1 SSRAVDEEGTHA
13 LKQPTG
19 ARNLPRRRSVVLGLP
34 KPSPADET
42 TGQGDEGVVEFDS
55 AFPADREAFE
65 VVEQG
70 KGVLDA
76 GANLAVR
83 AVVLVAPG
91 REFSSDGCAA
101 VRDEQAG
108 AAVAADGALRVGYL
122 PC

>member
-1 SSRAVDEEGTHA
+1 M
-13 LKQPTG
+13 
-19 ARNLPRRRSVVLGLP
+19 
-34 KPSPADET
+34 
-42 TGQGDEGVVEFDS
+42 EFDS

-70 KGVLDA
+70 EGVLDA

-83 AVVLVAPG
+83 AVVLVFPG

-108 AAVAADGALRVGYL
+108 AAVAAVGGDRGGGRRRPSRWVSPL
-122 PC
+122 LTGLSRTPR